1 MDKTTQGI
9 QETLTLIL
17 EKLGN
22 IETEITN
29 QREDVNTYLKT
40 MGTRTDLDDRLISRM
55 YSLTTSVELLRDEVD
70 ELHAL
75 VIVLFRESDDDE

>member
-1 MDKTTQGI
+1 MDKTTEGI

-29 QREDVNTYLKT
+29 QREDVKTYLKT
-40 MGTRTDLDDRLISRM
+40 MGIRTDFDEPIILRM
-55 YSLTTSVELLRDEVD
+55 HAINTSVELLRDEVD
-70 ELHAL
+70 ELRGLA
-75 VIVLFRESDDDE
+75 IVLFRESDDDE